1 MSSNLIIGLLAS
13 FIPLF
18 AVGYLMLNKKPPI
31 FRMFVAMLLV
41 GLGYLTATGAIE
53 DIGKGLMGGTEIVVP
68 AATKAAPEAAKEE
81 TKPAADAAPAAKDAA
96 PAPEAPKADAPADAK
111 PAGAY

>member
-1 MSSNLIIGLLAS
+1 MSSELIVGLLAS

-41 GLGYLTATGAIE
+41 GIGYLTATGAIE
-53 DIGKGLMGGTEIVVP
+53 DIGNRLMGGAEIAVP
-68 AATKAAPEAAKEE
+68 AAMEKE
-81 TKPAADAAPAAKDAA
+81 
-96 PAPEAPKADAPADAK
+96 PEAPKAAAPADAK

>member
-1 MSSNLIIGLLAS
+1 MSTNLVVGLLAS

-18 AVGYLMLNKKPPI
+18 AVGYFMLNNKPPI

-53 DIGKGLMGGTEIVVP
+53 DIGARLIG
-68 AATKAAPEAAKEE
+68 APPVAVEA
-81 TKPAADAAPAAKDAA
+81 PAAPAAKESAPAAADAKPAA

-111 PAGAY
+111 PAGSY

>member
-1 MSSNLIIGLLAS
+1 MSTNLVVGLLAS
-13 FIPLF
+13 FVPLF

-53 DIGKGLMGGTEIVVP
+53 DIGKRLMGSGEIAVP
-68 AATKAAPEAAKEE
+68 AAVEKAPE
-81 TKPAADAAPAAKDAA
+81 T
-96 PAPEAPKADAPADAK
+96 PKADAPADAK

>member
-1 MSSNLIIGLLAS
+1 MSSNLIVGLLAS

-41 GLGYLTATGAIE
+41 GLGYLTATGAVE
-53 DIGKGLMGGTEIVVP
+53 DIGARLVGGSP
-68 AATKAAPEAAKEE
+68 AAVEAPAAKE
-81 TKPAADAAPAAKDAA
+81 AAPAA
-96 PAPEAPKADAPADAK
+96 ADAK

>member
-1 MSSNLIIGLLAS
+1 MSSNLIVGLLAT

-41 GLGYLTATGAIE
+41 GLGYLTATGAID
-53 DIGKGLMGGTEIVVP
+53 DIGTRLVGGSPADVQAPVVP
-68 AATKAAPEAAKEE
+68 AAKEAAK
-81 TKPAADAAPAAKDAA
+81 PAAEAPAPAAKEAAPAA
-96 PAPEAPKADAPADAK
+96 APADAK

>member
-1 MSSNLIIGLLAS
+1 MSSNLIVGLLAT

-41 GLGYLTATGAIE
+41 GVGYLTATGAIE
-53 DIGKGLMGGTEIVVP
+53 DIGARVTGGGEVAAVGVTVVP
-68 AATKAAPEAAKEE
+68 AAKEAA
-81 TKPAADAAPAAKDAA
+81 KPAADA
-96 PAPEAPKADAPADAK
+96 
-111 PAGAY
+111 PAGAKPDGAY

>member
-1 MSSNLIIGLLAS
+1 MSSNLIVGLLAT

-18 AVGYLMLNKKPPI
+18 AVGYLMLKGKPPI

-53 DIGKGLMGGTEIVVP
+53 DIGARVAGGSEVAVP
-68 AATKAAPEAAKEE
+68 AEMQKAPEAAK
-81 TKPAADAAPAAKDAA
+81 AAAPAA
-96 PAPEAPKADAPADAK
+96 EAPKADAAPAPAEEK
-111 PAGAY
+111 PAEAPKP

>member
-1 MSSNLIIGLLAS
+1 MSTSLIVGLLAS

-41 GLGYLTATGAIE
+41 GIGYLTATGAIE
-53 DIGKGLMGGTEIVVP
+53 DIGARLMGGGSPAAVEAPVVP
-68 AATKAAPEAAKEE
+68 AANTAA
-81 TKPAADAAPAAKDAA
+81 KPAA
-96 PAPEAPKADAPADAK
+96 EAPADAK

>member
-1 MSSNLIIGLLAS
+1 MSTDLIAGLLAT

-41 GLGYLTATGAIE
+41 GVGYLTATGAIE
-53 DIGKGLMGGTEIVVP
+53 DIGARVTGGGSPAVVEVP
-68 AATKAAPEAAKEE
+68 VV
-81 TKPAADAAPAAKDAA
+81 PAAKDAA
-96 PAPEAPKADAPADAK
+96 KPAADAPADAK

>member
-1 MSSNLIIGLLAS
+1 MSTNMIAGLLAT

-18 AVGYLMLNKKPPI
+18 TVGYLMLNKKPPI

-53 DIGKGLMGGTEIVVP
+53 DIGKQLIGRSP
-68 AATKAAPEAAKEE
+68 AAVE
-81 TKPAADAAPAAKDAA
+81 APAAKEAAKPAA
-96 PAPEAPKADAPADAK
+96 PAPDAPKADAPADAK

>member
-1 MSSNLIIGLLAS
+1 MSSDLIVGLLAS
-13 FIPLF
+13 FVPLF

-53 DIGKGLMGGTEIVVP
+53 DIGKRLMGGGSPAAVEVPVVP
-68 AATKAAPEAAKEE
+68 AAKEAAK
-81 TKPAADAAPAAKDAA
+81 PAAEA
-96 PAPEAPKADAPADAK
+96 APKADAPAGAK
-111 PAGAY
+111 PDGAY